1 METPYNKGTSYE
13 KYLSHFMLVSLFVD
27 EWNIFAVPM
36 MSIFLA
42 VYYNLSNIELGLITA
57 ATVGGASIGSILGG
71 IINDR
76 IGRKKG
82 FYINMGLFIFSAI
95 LSIISPTALIFIISR
110 FIAGFPAGSDITN
123 AYSFIMETISPGK
136 REISGS
142 KNTLMAS
149 YAILGLNF
157 AILLSLLLHFPYG
170 IIWKIAIGIS
180 LIPSCI
186 LLGYSGKIKESKLW
200 KSDPKDKKVTYTMF
214 IKKLRKNKTTWNTTL
229 YAWVCGMASGIEV
242 GTFAFFMPYILT
254 SIHVSNIFYSR
265 IIIILIYSFGVPA
278 GIIGPALIP
287 RVGLRR
293 LSYTGFAISFI
304 SLMMAGSLL
313 IFRYYILVP
322 LPMILFVIGNHL
334 NNQPIITSQSL
345 VSKTEYRGRAIGLT
359 NFITE
364 IPAFFSITIFPLMF
378 SITGIGFA
386 TMIVA
391 LSSLAG
397 VLVSVF
403 IFREIYGYRRDIEE
417 VLNN

>member
-1 METPYNKGTSYE
+1 METSYSKKNSYE
-13 KYLSHFMLVSLFVD
+13 RYVSKFMLVSLFID

-36 MSIFLA
+36 LSIFLA
-42 VYYNLSNIELGLITA
+42 VYYNLSHIELGLITA

-82 FYINMGLFIFSAI
+82 FYINMILFIFSAI
-95 LSIISPTALIFIISR
+95 LSIISPSSLIFIISR

-123 AYSFIMETISPGK
+123 VYSYIMETLKPGK

-157 AILLSLLLHFPYG
+157 VVLLSLFLHIPFG

-180 LIPSCI
+180 LIPSI
-186 LLGYSGKIKESKLW
+186 VLIAYSGKIKESRLW
-200 KSDPKDKKVTYTMF
+200 KSSPYSKKITYMMF
-214 IKKLRKNKTTWNTTL
+214 IKKLRKDKTAWNTTL
-229 YAWVCGMASGIEV
+229 YAWICGMASAIEV

-254 SIHVSNIFYSR
+254 TIHVSNMFYSR

-287 RVGLRR
+287 KLGLRKI
-293 LSYTGFAISFI
+293 SYSGFAISFI
-304 SLMMAGSLL
+304 SLIMAGTFL
-313 IFRYYILVP
+313 IFKEYILVP
-322 LPMILFVIGNHL
+322 LPMIIFVIGNHL

-345 VSKTEYRGRAIGLT
+345 VSQTEYRGRAIGLT
-359 NFITE
+359 NFITQ
-364 IPAFFSITIFPLMF
+364 IPAFFSITIFPIMF
-378 SITGIGFA
+378 SLIGIGFS
-386 TMIVA
+386 TIVIA
-391 LSSLAG
+391 LSPLFG
-397 VLVSVF
+397 VLVTVF
-403 IFREIYGYRRDIEE
+403 VFREIYGYKRDIEG